1 MKSKSVMVWLV
12 AMLLA
17 VMVALWAAER
27 PRSLDAVRLG
37 VMVDGGIEELA
48 TTIEAKEKG
57 NSIRPRE
64 TLIEVAAARLVLRRL
79 AERVS
84 REDGQDSQSR
94 ASAWRRREGST
105 VRPSP
110 KTL

>member
-1 MKSKSVMVWLV
+1 VKSKSVMVWLV

-17 VMVALWAAER
+17 VMVALWPAEH
-27 PRSLDAVRLG
+27 PRSLDAVRVG

-64 TLIEVAAARLVLRRL
+64 TLIEVGGQQV
-79 AERVS
+79 EPVQQPRVH
-84 REDGQDSQSR
+84 
-94 ASAWRRREGST
+94 T
-105 VRPSP
+105 VRRTARGPPGEGVGDACERRPWSEW
-110 KTL
+110 